1 MADEFFSGKVVVP
14 VPLEVEVIGCE
25 VWAVVIASIVV
36 IGPEII
42 YGAYVYHRLNN
53 YMYS

>member
-1 MADEFFSGKVVVP
+1 MADEFFSGIVV
-14 VPLEVEVIGCE
+14 VPLEVEVVGCE
-25 VWAVVIASIVV
+25 VRVVVIASAVV

-42 YGAYVYHRLNN
+42 YGAFVYHCLNN

>member
-1 MADEFFSGKVVVP
+1 MADEFFSGKVVVT
-14 VPLEVEVIGCE
+14 LEVEVVGGE
-25 VWAVVIASIVV
+25 VWAVVIASAVV

-42 YGAYVYHRLNN
+42 YGAFVYHRLNN